1 MAYLRLACLVA
12 RLSRRR
18 AGQDEPRRGQAFRRG
33 RPSIAIAADY
43 YPPRPGRTVAL
54 PVQASP
60 NPTEPG
66 RSARSPPCRD
76 ESCTVAERGA
86 QKGCENAGALWRPG
100 EMDGVYFRMAHHVA
114 TCLAAPGASPVRARA
129 LIPMRVPGVST
140 PGRFRPRQPRSST
153 SLMGRKT
160 DPLGA
165 PGFVDGLAK
174 AEPATRETQCQVYLA
189 AN

>member
-1 MAYLRLACLVA
+1 VPGTAQECV
-12 RLSRRR
+12 S
-18 AGQDEPRRGQAFRRG
+18 DEPRLPGLAARTAVPSSLSPAGVKLSGGG
-33 RPSIAIAADY
+33 RPSDY
-43 YPPRPGRTVAL
+43 YPSQIGPPAFAL

-66 RSARSPPCRD
+66 HRVGTNRVL
-76 ESCTVAERGA
+76 TVAERGA

-174 AEPATRETQCQVYLA
+174 AEPATRETQCHVYLA